1 MFLINARSSLSL
13 SLATGCL
20 LLLWGCS
27 TSQDSTLPQPN
38 TNVKAVWQQQT
49 GGMTQQ
55 KINDVRATLRTS
67 LTPSQWAQRQS
78 GYTRD
83 SFREV
88 ANQFPRLPNP
98 DVVMFILPHRKGAMP
113 VPGYSTVFP
122 LYERVHYATPGDRQ
136 ALPLLP
142 STALGAH

>member
-1 MFLINARSSLSL
+1 MYSIKPNTR
-13 SLATGCL
+13 GL
-20 LLLWGCS
+20 LLFSMVLLVAGCS
-27 TSQDSTLPQPN
+27 TSQDSMLPQPD
-38 TNVKAVWQQQT
+38 TSVKDVWQQQT
-49 GGMTQQ
+49 GSSGEAR
-55 KINDVRATLRTS
+55 INDARSHLRTA

-78 GYTRD
+78 SYTRD

-98 DVVMFILPHRKGAMP
+98 DVVMFILPHQTGAMP

-136 ALPLLP
+136 ALPMLP
-142 STALGAH
+142 STASGAL